1 MLKRIFFVGVVI
13 LLSQTSYCDV
23 VYLHNGSSII
33 GEIIESVPGIY
44 FTLRRQ
50 DGTTCVFKM
59 EEVWKVKFEEEEMSE
74 DRLYL
79 KDGGVIIGRI
89 IGAIPGETYS
99 IRSTDKSIL
108 VFRMDEIEKVE
119 IGKRVYAPSPA
130 EQPQLP
136 VLPQPPVVVSKQPSL
151 LQKKK
156 FLRPWLGID
165 WPSMKEVNDNLKALE
180 ELSKEFY
187 EEALG
192 ESFEQN
198 MGIVTD
204 WEIKEIKKT
213 GITGRGIGFGG
224 DLEIELNPNL
234 KLLGRIWYLS
244 YPEFGLLIGIESG
257 SFTYLDKQY
266 NSMKVDMDYKL
277 KPSVIIVGGGIKLSP
292 PVTRNMFV
300 NIEGLL
306 GYGFGRLPVEV
317 ECALEMYDLNGNL
330 ALKEEDTF
338 EGYAKGGGLFLS
350 LGGELE
356 YKVSPDFSLMVGAGY
371 KRCKIEKM
379 AYEDS
384 WDLGKQ
390 GDEANIL
397 GRSLNPFDFSGLSL
411 SGGTRFS
418 F

>member
-1 MLKRIFFVGVVI
+1 
-13 LLSQTSYCDV
+13 
-23 VYLHNGSSII
+23 
-33 GEIIESVPGIY
+33 
-44 FTLRRQ
+44 
-50 DGTTCVFKM
+50 
-59 EEVWKVKFEEEEMSE
+59 
-74 DRLYL
+74 
-79 KDGGVIIGRI
+79 
-89 IGAIPGETYS
+89 
-99 IRSTDKSIL
+99 
-108 VFRMDEIEKVE
+108 
-119 IGKRVYAPSPA
+119 
-130 EQPQLP
+130 
-136 VLPQPPVVVSKQPSL
+136 
-151 LQKKK
+151 
-156 FLRPWLGID
+156 
-165 WPSMKEVNDNLKALE
+165 MKEVNDNLKALE

-213 GITGRGIGFGG
+213 EITGRGIGFGG
-224 DLEIELNPNL
+224 DLEIKINPNL
-234 KLLGRIWYLS
+234 KLLGRIGYLL

-266 NSMKVDMDYKL
+266 NSMNLAMDYKL

-300 NIEGLL
+300 SIEGLL
-306 GYGFGRLPVEV
+306 GYGFGRLTQKTE
-317 ECALEMYDLNGNL
+317 ATIEMYDLNGNL

-350 LGGELE
+350 LGGNLE
-356 YKVSPDFSLMVGAGY
+356 YQVSPNFSLIGGAGY

-379 AYEDS
+379 EYEDS
-384 WDLGKQ
+384 WALGKQ

-397 GRSLNPFDFSGLSL
+397 GRSLNPFDFSGFSL
-411 SGGTRFS
+411 SAGLKFS